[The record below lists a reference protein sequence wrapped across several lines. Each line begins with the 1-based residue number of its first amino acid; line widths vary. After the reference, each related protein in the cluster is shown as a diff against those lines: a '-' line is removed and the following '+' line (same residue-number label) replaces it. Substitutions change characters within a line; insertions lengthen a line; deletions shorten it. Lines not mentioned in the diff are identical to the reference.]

1 MNIIEIDGID
11 TVSISSTAEA
21 RANRDRLIGLAGTV
35 ALVSDQ
41 TQANVAANVLKE
53 IKGMTRLIEAARTTV
68 KAPVLEQG
76 KKIDALA
83 KELTFK
89 LEAEATRIG
98 MVLGTYQ
105 AEQERIAEE
114 IRRKAWEEEQR
125 ILRAAQ
131 EAEEKAAAEARAKA
145 AALALKESRARSEAK
160 AADYAAQAE
169 AAQLM
174 ADAEAEARQKQ
185 VEQEMLANRVNAL
198 SKIAAKPEG
207 IATRKEI
214 RFEIMDIVALYEA
227 APYLVT
233 LTPNNAALKS
243 ALKGL
248 QKGQSLPGVKHWEEA
263 AVTVR

>member
-11 TVSISSTAEA
+11 TVIISSTAEA
-21 RANRDRLIGLAGTV
+21 RDNRDRLIELASTV
-35 ALVSDQ
+35 ALVRDQ
-41 TQANVAANVLKE
+41 PQAVVAANVLKE

-105 AEQERIAEE
+105 AEQERIAEQMR
-114 IRRKAWEEEQR
+114 IRAWEEEQR

-131 EAEEKAAAEARAKA
+131 EAEEKAAAEARAVA
-145 AALALKESRARSEAK
+145 AALALKESRARSESK
-160 AADYAAQAE
+160 AAEYAAQAE
-169 AAQLM
+169 AQALM
-174 ADAEAEARQKQ
+174 ADAEAEARLKR
-185 VEQEMLANRVNAL
+185 VEQEMLANRAQVL
-198 SKIAAKPEG
+198 AKLAPKTEG
-207 IATRKEI
+207 IATRKEMK
-214 RFEIMDIVALYEA
+214 FEITDIVALYEA

-248 QKGQSLPGVKHWEEA
+248 QKGQALPGVKHWEEA

>member
-21 RANRDRLIGLAGTV
+21 RDNRDRLIGLASTV
-35 ALVSDQ
+35 ALVRDQ
-41 TQANVAANVLKE
+41 TQATVAANVLKE

-89 LEAEATRIG
+89 LEAEAARIG

-114 IRRKAWEEEQR
+114 VRRKAWEEEQR
-125 ILRAAQ
+125 ILRAA
-131 EAEEKAAAEARAKA
+131 EEEEARANAEKA
-145 AALALKESRARSEAK
+145 KQLEALALKEQRARSDAK

-174 ADAEAEARQKQ
+174 ADAEAEARQKR
-185 VEQEMLANRVNAL
+185 VEAEMLANRVNAL

-207 IATRKEI
+207 IATRREVK
-214 RFEIMDIVALYEA
+214 FEITDIVALYEA

-233 LTPNNAALKS
+233 MTPNTAALKS

>member
-1 MNIIEIDGID
+1 MNIIQIDGID
-11 TVSISSTAEA
+11 TVTINSTSEA
-21 RANRDRLIGLAGTV
+21 RDNRDRLIEMAGTV
-35 ALVSDQ
+35 AMVSDQ
-41 TQANVAANVLKE
+41 NQSVVAANVLKE

-68 KAPVLEQG
+68 KAPIIEQG

-89 LEAEATRIG
+89 LEAEATRIS
-98 MVLGTYQ
+98 MVLGAYQ
-105 AEQERIAEE
+105 AEQNRIAEE
-114 IRRKAWEEEQR
+114 IRHKAWQEEQR
-125 ILRAAQ
+125 ILR
-131 EAEEKAAAEARAKA
+131 EAEEAEAKAVAEARAKVA
-145 AALALKESRARSEAK
+145 ELALKESRARSDEK
-160 AADYAAQAE
+160 AAVYAAQAE

-185 VEQEMLANRVNAL
+185 VEQEMLSNRLNAL
-198 SKIAAKPEG
+198 SKVLAKPEG
-207 IATRKEI
+207 IFTRMEI
-214 RFEIMDIVALYEA
+214 KFEITDIVLLYES

-248 QKGQSLPGVKHWEEA
+248 QKGQALPGVKHWEQA

>member
-11 TVSISSTAEA
+11 TVIISSTAEA
-21 RANRDRLIGLAGTV
+21 RDNRDRLIGLASTV
-35 ALVSDQ
+35 ALVRDQ
-41 TQANVAANVLKE
+41 TQAAVAANVLKE

-105 AEQERIAEE
+105 AEQERIAEQMR
-114 IRRKAWEEEQR
+114 IRAWEEKQC
-125 ILRAAQ
+125 ILLAAQ
-131 EAEEKAAAEARAKA
+131 QAEEKAAAEARAVT

-160 AADYAAQAE
+160 AAEYAAQAE
-169 AAQLM
+169 ANALM
-174 ADAEAEARQKQ
+174 ADAEAEARLKR
-185 VEQEMLANRVNAL
+185 VEQELLANHAQL
-198 SKIAAKPEG
+198 LAKLAPKTEG
-207 IATRKEI
+207 IATRKEMK
-214 RFEIMDIVALYEA
+214 FEITDIVALYEA